1 MPEHTPRGDGSTS
14 TAPVPRVTGSAT
26 VDGDI
31 AEIIGQPLP
40 WEKLDGSTVLVTG
53 AAGMIP
59 SYALYTL
66 LGLNEVRDAGITVLA
81 LVRDLD
87 KARRLLGPVA
97 ERGDVVLVKGDV
109 RERVELDRKVDLVI
123 HGASPARP
131 ALHAASPVDSIR
143 ANVNGAFGML
153 DLCVASGGAR
163 FVLMSSAEVYGQRAD
178 DGSLVG
184 ESDYGAVDILTP
196 RASYI
201 EGKRAAETIAVSYHA
216 QHGVPITI
224 GRFGHIYGPVMALDD
239 GRVQADF
246 ASDVLAG
253 RDITLNSDGSARRT
267 YTYLADAVSGMFAAI
282 LLGEDTA
289 YNISDRDG
297 FISIR
302 QLAEAFTHARPEKGL
317 SVRFAEGVDL
327 SRYNS
332 VKGQG
337 LDDARLRSLGWT
349 PHVGLRR
356 GLDRTLAWHEER
368 AEGTPS

>member
-1 MPEHTPRGDGSTS
+1 MPEQTVRGDGSTA
-14 TAPVPRVTGSAT
+14 TAPVLRVTGSAT
-26 VDGDI
+26 IDGDI
-31 AEIIGQPLP
+31 GEIIGQPLP
-40 WEKLDGSTVLVTG
+40 WEKLAGATVLVTG

-59 SYALYTL
+59 SYAVFTL
-66 LGLNEVRDAGITVLA
+66 LGLNDARDAGITVLA

-87 KARRLLGPVA
+87 KARRLMGPVA
-97 ERGDVVLVKGDV
+97 ERDDLVLVQGDV
-109 RERVELDRKVDLVI
+109 RERIVLDRTVDLVI

-131 ALHAASPVDSIR
+131 ALHAASPVDTIR
-143 ANVNGAFGML
+143 ANVTGTFGLL
-153 DLCVASGGAR
+153 DLCVASEGAR
-163 FVLMSSAEVYGQRAD
+163 FVMMSSAEVYGQRVS
-178 DGSLVG
+178 DGSLVA
-184 ESDYGAVDILTP
+184 EDEYGSVDILNP
-196 RASYI
+196 RASYT

-216 QHGVPITI
+216 QYGVPITI

-246 ASDVLAG
+246 AADVLAG

-302 QLAEAFTHARPEKGL
+302 ELAEAFTQARPGKNL
-317 SVRFAEGVDL
+317 RVRFADGVDL

-337 LDDARLRSLGWT
+337 LDDARLRGLGWT
-349 PHVGLRR
+349 PHVGLQR

-368 AEGTPS
+368 EAGARP